1 MKTRIYAAAAVL
13 MSCASCS
20 MDEIVY
26 SDMTAGEYY
35 TNFSESDVPAA
46 IGKLYSDLRLLYC
59 GNDVHKEGCWYYTNE
74 EMADLWVTPK
84 RGGSW

>member
-35 TNFSESDVPAA
+35 ANFSESDVHQTR
-46 IGKLYSDLRLLYC
+46 KVDTKNFLKC
-59 GNDVHKEGCWYYTNE
+59 
-74 EMADLWVTPK
+74 
-84 RGGSW
+84 